1 MPAYDYNKP
10 QQSRINFFDLA
21 GRTINLFEQEPLNA
35 FDSIDAILL
44 ETEEPLEAY
53 FWDEPQA
60 VSPWNSYWTEAAA
73 NGGGLSI
80 DDPVFKDSW
89 TKYFGLHISCKNED
103 TCYCEHNCGGT
114 HTTKGRAV
122 SSSGQTEIPWDI
134 TPAKDFILFP
144 TDSEVKRWATPSTT
158 PSWTNYQ
165 QRKLDKGKAVD
176 QEQHPAPRPIPL
188 IIITQTN
195 GHEVFVW

>member
-1 MPAYDYNKP
+1 MPAYDNNKP

-44 ETEEPLEAY
+44 DTEEPLEAY

-80 DDPVFKDSW
+80 NDPVFKDSW
-89 TKYFGLHISCKNED
+89 TKYFGLHVNCED
-103 TCYCEHNCGGT
+103 EDICYCEHNCGGT

-122 SSSGQTEIPWDI
+122 TNSDKERSAQ
-134 TPAKDFILFP
+134 DFILYP
-144 TDSEVKRWATPSTT
+144 TASTT
-158 PSWTNYQ
+158 PSWSQYEA
-165 QRKLDKGKAVD
+165 RKLEKGKAVD
-176 QEQHPAPRPIPL
+176 HRKPGENLSWISGVPPL
-188 IIITQTN
+188 IIVTTPEKHDI
-195 GHEVFVW
+195 FLW